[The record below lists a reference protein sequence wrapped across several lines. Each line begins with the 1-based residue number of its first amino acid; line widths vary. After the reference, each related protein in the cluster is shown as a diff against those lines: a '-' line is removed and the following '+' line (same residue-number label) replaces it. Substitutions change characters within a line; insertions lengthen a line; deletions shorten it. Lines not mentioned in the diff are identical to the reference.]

1 MTGAFMEGSGFA
13 LLITLLAGL
22 STSVGSLISL
32 TLRKPSPTFMAFS
45 LGFSGGVMV
54 LVSFIELVP
63 IATKEIGF
71 LLAHTAFFGG
81 IAAMFAIDV
90 LVPHTFAGEK
100 HEGLGD
106 KEHKLLRTGLFVA
119 LGLGIHNFPEGMAT
133 FISTLADPKL
143 GVALA
148 VAIAIHNIPEGIAV
162 AVPIYA
168 ATGNKGK
175 AFWWSSLSGLAE
187 PVGALIAAA
196 VLLPFINGGVLAW
209 VLAAVAG
216 IMVYVALDELI
227 PASREYGHEHMP
239 ILGAVFGM
247 LVMAASLYLLK

>member
-1 MTGAFMEGSGFA
+1 M
-13 LLITLLAGL
+13 L
-22 STSVGSLISL
+22 
-32 TLRKPSPTFMAFS
+32 
-45 LGFSGGVMV
+45 

-63 IATKEIGF
+63 IASDKIGP
-71 LLAHTAFFGG
+71 LPAHAAFFAG
-81 IAAMFAIDV
+81 IGIMFAIDV

-100 HEGLGD
+100 HESPGD
-106 KEHKLLRTGLFVA
+106 KNHKLLRTGLFVA
-119 LGLGIHNFPEGMAT
+119 LGLGIHNFPEGIAT

-148 VAIAIHNIPEGIAV
+148 TAIAIHNIPEGIAV

-168 ATGNKGK
+168 ATGSKSK
-175 AFWWSSLSGLAE
+175 AFWWSTLSGVAE
-187 PVGALIAAA
+187 PVGALLAAA
-196 VLLPFINGGVLAW
+196 VLMPFITDTVLAW
-209 VLAAVAG
+209 VLSGVAG

-247 LVMAASLYLLK
+247 LVMAASLHLLR